1 MQPESEF
8 LKEGQM
14 MGKKYFV
21 PILWVVFV
29 VGLGLIFSTSTYA
42 AKLSGKAVKI
52 GGLFGVSGVCAEW
65 GTNGK
70 IGAEIAM
77 EEINAAGGIGG
88 LPIEITWYDDECK
101 GAPAIPLLEKLAK
114 QDKVLVVNGPCQSS
128 TIEVMFPKLERVKLV
143 LISFCSSKP
152 GLSAMSKGWG
162 FRNTLTSDKQLD
174 PAVKKWKE
182 KYNIKTA
189 VVLYNSEDA
198 VSSSEGKDIMPVLF
212 EKYGIKLLKMF
223 SFQTQTV
230 DFAPFMTEIK
240 ALNPDGIGVGSCY
253 EAGAKIAIE
262 AQRQGIKAPLLGGA
276 CNTTPGLIEIG
287 GSAVEGYYGST
298 AAWVQGNPDPRVI
311 KFVNEFKKR
320 SPAGKDPTYGGLR
333 SYDNMYIIKKVIEE
347 QGVTNKPGDLEKDR
361 EKIRNGWA
369 KLKDF
374 PGISGETTMDKFG
387 DGIGGVKTL
396 AVEGGKFV
404 PK

>member
-1 MQPESEF
+1 MKPRYFMAIF
-8 LKEGQM
+8 LVIGVSL
-14 MGKKYFV
+14 FFFA
-21 PILWVVFV
+21 P
-29 VGLGLIFSTSTYA
+29 SHA
-42 AKLSGKAVKI
+42 AKLEGKGVKI

-70 IGAEIAM
+70 IGTEIAV

-128 TIEVMFPKLERVKLV
+128 TVEVMYPKLERTKLV
-143 LISFCSSKP
+143 LIAFCSSKP
-152 GLSAMSKGWG
+152 GLSALGKGWG
-162 FRNTLTSDKQLD
+162 FRNTLTSDKQLE
-174 PAVKKWKE
+174 PVIKKWKE
-182 KYNIKTA
+182 RYNIKTA

-198 VSSSEGKDIMPVLF
+198 VSMSEGKGIMPVLF

-240 ALNPDGIGVGSCY
+240 ALNPDGIGLGSCY
-253 EAGAKIAIE
+253 EQGAKIAIE
-262 AQRQGIKAPLLGGA
+262 ARRQGINAPLIGGA
-276 CNTTPGLIEIG
+276 CNSTPGLIEIG
-287 GSAVEGYYGST
+287 GKAVEGYYGST
-298 AAWVQGNPDPRVI
+298 AAWVVGNPDPRMQ
-311 KFVNEFKKR
+311 KFVKEFKKR
-320 SPAGKDPTYGGLR
+320 SPAGKEPTYGGTR
-333 SYDNMYIIKKVIEE
+333 AYDNMYIIKKVIEE

-369 KLKDF
+369 KLKNF
-374 PGISGETTMDKFG
+374 PGISGVTTMDEVG
-387 DGIGGVKTL
+387 DGVGGVMSL
-396 AVEGGKFV
+396 AVEGGQFV
-404 PK
+404 VK

>member
-1 MQPESEF
+1 M
-8 LKEGQM
+8 KR
-14 MGKKYFV
+14 GKYLV
-21 PILWVVFV
+21 PMLLVVFSLALV
-29 VGLGLIFSTSTYA
+29 LIVSTPTHA
-42 AKLSGKAVKI
+42 AKLSGKSVKI

-70 IGAEIAM
+70 IGTEIAM

-88 LPIEITWYDDECK
+88 VPIEITWYDDECK

-128 TIEVMFPKLERVKLV
+128 TIEVMFPKLERIKLV

-152 GLSAMSKGWG
+152 GLSALSKGWG

-174 PAVKKWKE
+174 PAIKKWKE

-198 VSSSEGKDIMPVLF
+198 VSTSEGKDIMPILF
-212 EKYGIKLLKMF
+212 ETHGIKLLKMF
-223 SFQTQTV
+223 SFQTQTL
-230 DFAPFMTEIK
+230 DFAPFMTEVK
-240 ALNPDGIGVGSCY
+240 ALSPDGIGVGSCY

-287 GSAVEGYYGST
+287 GKAVEGYYGST

-333 SYDNMYIIKKVIEE
+333 GYDNMYIIKKIIEE

-361 EKIRNGWA
+361 EKIRDGWA

-387 DGIGGVKTL
+387 DGVGGVKTL
-396 AVEGGKFV
+396 AVEGGKFAL
-404 PK
+404 K

>member
-1 MQPESEF
+1 MKKRYFIF
-8 LKEGQM
+8 L
-14 MGKKYFV
+14 
-21 PILWVVFV
+21 LLVVFV
-29 VGLGLIFSTSTYA
+29 WAGVFSFTPAQA
-42 AKLSGKAVKI
+42 APKLAGKTVKI

-65 GTNGK
+65 GMNGK
-70 IGAEIAM
+70 VGAEIAA

-88 LPIEITWYDDECK
+88 LPIEIVWYDDECK

-128 TIEVMFPKLERVKLV
+128 TVEVMFPKLERIKLV

-162 FRNTLTSDKQLD
+162 FRNTLTSDKQLE
-174 PAVKKWKE
+174 PAVQIWKE
-182 KYNIKTA
+182 KYKIKTA

-198 VSSSEGKDIMPVLF
+198 VSASEGKNIMPELF

-223 SFQTQTV
+223 SFQTQTM

-262 AQRQGIKAPLLGGA
+262 ARRQGVNAPLLGGA
-276 CNTTPGLIEIG
+276 CNSTPGLIDIG
-287 GSAVEGYYGST
+287 GKAVEGYVGST

-311 KFVNEFKKR
+311 KFVSEFKKR

-333 SYDNMYIIKKVIEE
+333 SYDNMYIIKKIIEE
-347 QGVTNKPGDLEKDR
+347 GGVTNKPGDLEKDR
-361 EKIRNGWA
+361 VKIRDGWA
-369 KLKDF
+369 KLKDY
-374 PGISGETTMDKFG
+374 PGISGVTTMDNVG
-387 DGIGGVKTL
+387 DGTGGVKTMM
-396 AVEGGKFV
+396 VEGGKFEV
-404 PK
+404 AK